1 MMVIQHE
8 DDRKECIQ
16 ELMLLRPG
24 EVQPWPDDRVRVV
37 VISGLYADT
46 LTKGPR

>member
-8 DDRKECIQ
+8 DDRKLE